1 VQAPFVLAVL
11 HVVFV
16 EMVAYAGIGIVQG
29 SGGNEMIDFPYF
41 LLGVHAD
48 LIVDWRLKF
57 FELFFWMG
65 VITYLEE

>member
-1 VQAPFVLAVL
+1 
-11 HVVFV
+11 
-16 EMVAYAGIGIVQG
+16 
-29 SGGNEMIDFPYF
+29 MIDFPYF